1 MSTQSKKQATSR
13 FLKKSM
19 WMFWVTLKWT
29 LAVLII
35 CGFGVGGLTFGYL
48 SALVKED
55 PVRPHAEMQAKM
67 EENVTTGF
75 VYFGDDSLVGQ
86 LRGIDRRLATMDQIP
101 QIVIDA
107 FLATEDNDFY
117 EHIGVDW
124 RGTMR
129 AVKERLLNEDIQ
141 TGGSTITQQVA
152 RNVFLTLEVS
162 TDRKLKEMLL
172 AMRLERHFSKQQILL
187 AYLNLIPFGN
197 GSSGY
202 NVYGIKAAAQ
212 GIFDID
218 PNRLDGLNI
227 AQAAYLAG
235 LPKNPPEYSAF
246 DGYGQFSE
254 RGFNNAVNRQ
264 KVVLK
269 RMLEEKKITRQ
280 QYEDALAY
288 DIKSALA
295 QPRKKAYSTY
305 PYLMQ
310 EVEKRAAILLLKQK
324 HPDMKDED
332 LHNSASQELIA
343 NQIEEMLGKG
353 YKIYTT
359 IDKDIYESLQEIA
372 ANPDNFAPDNIED
385 KGVEQIGAIVLDN
398 KSGKILG
405 MMEGRGFHISEFN
418 HATQMIRQPG
428 SVMKT
433 LAAYLP
439 AIEQGLGPGSVIDD
453 LPLILEDGTKGY
465 HFPNNWN
472 NKFHGLMTARTALNQ
487 SYNIPALDLFNNVVG
502 IEHAWEFVKQ
512 LGIST
517 LTQQDHYAKTGVI
530 GGLEHGVTVEEIT
543 GAYAAIP
550 NGGMFNDTYMIR
562 KIEDSQGDIVYEHME
577 TPRQVF
583 SKETAYLTIDMLRTV
598 IENGTGSRIKTYFE
612 HYGKLPVS
620 GKTGSTQLDR
630 DAWFI
635 GFSPDITVGVWAG
648 YDKNHTLTLRSSE
661 PQGPGTQRA
670 MRIWSK
676 IMDASIELHPDWFQ
690 TERFERPEQIVSK
703 TVSSISGKLP
713 SARVLEAG
721 RTHTDLFNKQHLPTE
736 EDDSLNSYRYVTY
749 KGLNYLPH
757 EGTPSDMVRE
767 GLLFKR
773 GKSIAELYT
782 KIEDILNG
790 LPDNLKPRKGS
801 RAMTLADYYV
811 PDLAKSAPESSD
823 PRADDGNPPA
833 PPANIELSVIA
844 DGTLKVNFQ
853 SSSSSDVVGY
863 RLYRSFNDAPYEHK
877 QSVLVGEDL
886 VAIDYFSNRYAYA
899 YYVTAVDVAG
909 KESAPS
915 KIVSLNGNGAVPE
928 PGVSTPPEN
937 PIDMDDFIPDDLL
950 GEDQQLPDETSVEPT
965 TPQNIRI
972 ESVQDGSALRVS
984 WSANPSS
991 EGIVRYDIYFS
1002 ETEQGGYRKIG
1013 SSNTTRFTYTNSP
1026 LTGYYVVTAVT
1037 GRSESPW
1044 SAPLYYEAEQAM
1056 SD

>member
-1 MSTQSKKQATSR
+1 MKKG
-13 FLKKSM
+13 L

-29 LAVLII
+29 LAFLIV
-35 CGFGVGGLTFGYL
+35 CGFGLGGLTFGYL
-48 SALVKED
+48 SALVKDD

-75 VYFGDDSLVGQ
+75 VYFGDDSMVGQ
-86 LRGIDRRLATMDQIP
+86 LRGIDRRLATMDEIP
-101 QIVIDA
+101 SIVIDA

-124 RGTMR
+124 RGTLR

-187 AYLNLIPFGN
+187 AYLNLVPFGN

-218 PNRLDGLNI
+218 PNRLSDMNI

-254 RGFNNAVNRQ
+254 RGFNNAMNRQ
-264 KVVLK
+264 RVVLR
-269 RMLEEKKITRQ
+269 RMLEEKKITSQ
-280 QYEDALAY
+280 QYEEALAF
-288 DIKSALA
+288 DIRASLA

-324 HPDMKDED
+324 HPDMTEADFRKSE
-332 LHNSASQELIA
+332 NQQLIA
-343 NQIEEMLGKG
+343 NQIEDMLGRG

-359 IDKDIYESLQEIA
+359 IDKDIYESMQQIA
-372 ANPDNFAPDNIED
+372 ANPENFAPDNIED
-385 KGVEQIGAIVLDN
+385 KGVEQIGAVILEN
-398 KSGKILG
+398 KTGKILG

-428 SVMKT
+428 STMKT

-453 LPLILEDGTKGY
+453 LPLIMEDGSKGY
-465 HFPNNWN
+465 HIPNNWN
-472 NKFHGLMTARTALNQ
+472 NRFHGLMTARTALNQ

-502 IEHAWEFVKQ
+502 IEHAWDFVKQ
-512 LGIST
+512 LGITT
-517 LTQQDHYAKTGVI
+517 LSEQDNYARTGVI

-550 NGGMFNDTYMIR
+550 NGGMFADPYLIR
-562 KIEDSQGDIVYEHME
+562 RIEDSQGQIVYEHNE
-577 TPRQVF
+577 APRQVF

-598 IENGTGSRIKTYFE
+598 IENGTGSRIKREFKN
-612 HYGKLPVS
+612 YGKIPVS

-630 DAWFI
+630 DAWFV

-648 YDKNHTLTLRSSE
+648 YDKNHTLTQRLNE

-670 MRIWSK
+670 MNIWSR
-676 IMDASIELHPDWFQ
+676 IMDQAIELHPDWFT
-690 TERFERPEQIVSK
+690 TEKFERPEQIVSK
-703 TVSSISGKLP
+703 SVSSITGKLP
-713 SARVLEAG
+713 SARVSEAG
-721 RTHTDLFNKQHLPTE
+721 RTHSDLFNQQHLPTE
-736 EDDSLNSYRYVTY
+736 VDDSMDTYKYVTY
-749 KGLNYLPH
+749 KGLNYYPQ

-767 GLLFKR
+767 GVLFKR
-773 GKSIAELYT
+773 SKSVTELYT
-782 KIEDILNG
+782 NLENILNQ
-790 LPDNLKPRKGS
+790 LPNNLKPRKGS
-801 RAMTLADYYV
+801 RAMTIADYYV
-811 PDLAKSAPESSD
+811 PDLARTAPEAVD
-823 PRADDGNPPA
+823 PRTDDGNPPA
-833 PPANIELSVIA
+833 PPSNVQVTVIA
-844 DGTLKVNFQ
+844 DGTAKINFQ
-853 SSSSSDVVGY
+853 ASGSQDVVGY
-863 RLYRSFNDAPYEHK
+863 RLYRSFNGSPYEHK
-877 QSVLVGEDL
+877 TSVLDGEDL
-886 VAIDYFSNRYAYA
+886 VAIDYFSNQYAYA

-909 KESAPS
+909 KESQPS
-915 KIVSLNGNGAVPE
+915 SIVTLNGTGTAPA
-928 PGVSTPPEN
+928 PGSPSVETPPADGDSTDLGDLF
-937 PIDMDDFIPDDLL
+937 PGDLID
-950 GEDQQLPDETSVEPT
+950 GGGQQIEEEPSEPT
-965 TPQNIRI
+965 APRNVGA
-972 ESVQDGSALRVS
+972 ESVQDGSAVRLS
-984 WSANPSS
+984 WSSNPAS
-991 EGIVRYDIYFS
+991 EGIIRYDVYYS
-1002 ETEQGGYRKIG
+1002 ETEQGEYRKIG
-1013 SSNTTRFTYTNSP
+1013 SSNTTRFTYTNAP
-1026 LTGYYVVTAVT
+1026 LTGYYAVTAVT
-1037 GRSESPW
+1037 GRSESPR
-1044 SAPLYYEAEQAM
+1044 SSPAYFAETNE
-1056 SD
+1056 